1 MDKNPDILEYVKFLI
16 SLRFKYRILHEN
28 KPFRLMD
35 HLSCGY
41 PDLSCHGREAYR
53 PDLSG
58 YSHLLGILFCGLYEK
73 EEPFIYAC
81 FNMNW
86 TNQEIA
92 LPKLPEGLKWQII
105 SDTDNRGLKIEKPK
119 TKGKAAESFFTYEN
133 QMFTE
138 LVADRSVRIY
148 ISEKDP
154 SFSKKNK
161 VKRKTK

>member
-1 MDKNPDILEYVKFLI
+1 
-16 SLRFKYRILHEN
+16 
-28 KPFRLMD
+28 MD

-73 EEPFIYAC
+73 DEPFIYVC

-92 LPKLPEGLKWQII
+92 LPKLPEGLKWEILA
-105 SDTDNRGLKIEKPK
+105 DTDNRCLKLEKPK
-119 TKGKAAESFFTYEN
+119 TKGKASDSLFTSEN

-138 LVADRSVRIY
+138 LMADRSVRIY

-161 VKRKTK
+161 AKRKTK